1 LLLIT
6 DIVILGLV
14 IRKEEKHMIITFGN
28 FKGGVGKTT
37 TTALFS
43 YLLSQNKDYKVL
55 AVDTDPQAN
64 LTETLALTFN
74 ADLDPEKNI
83 FENCFSDDNNTSHY
97 IQSLSDNLDILAGSW
112 DMIGFEEKTFSI
124 FTKDTWLYV
133 LSDVVNSVADNYD
146 FILIDTAPTTNLVM
160 DNVLVLTDYILI
172 TTQTVPL
179 AYQSTEKFYDYLL
192 DMYSDDTTHFELIGV
207 LPYLVGRSTTDER
220 QLEKYTEIF
229 GESLFKNH
237 IRQSDRVK
245 TWSDFGI
252 TTDKSYDKK
261 TLGMYSDVV
270 NEALE
275 RIENYETI
283 K

>member
-1 LLLIT
+1 
-6 DIVILGLV
+6 
-14 IRKEEKHMIITFGN
+14 MIITFGN

-55 AVDTDPQAN
+55 AVDTDPQSN

-74 ADLDPEKNI
+74 ADLDSEKNI